1 MDTKLTLRMDSE
13 LIAKAKS
20 WARKRGVS
28 LSRVIASFFENVTDQ
43 TSSSGELSPWVKS
56 LSIKNSP
63 YRRFTDK
70 QIKALRYGELEKKY
84 R

>member
-1 MDTKLTLRMDSE
+1 MNTKLTLRMDSE
-13 LIAKAKS
+13 LIAKAKA

-28 LSRVIASFFENVTDQ
+28 LSRVTASFFENVTDQ

-56 LSIKNSP
+56 LSIKNGP